1 MKKETRKKISDVL
14 NILIAVVL
22 VGSIILPILLT
33 LFIL

>member
-1 MKKETRKKISDVL
+1 MKKETRKKISDIL